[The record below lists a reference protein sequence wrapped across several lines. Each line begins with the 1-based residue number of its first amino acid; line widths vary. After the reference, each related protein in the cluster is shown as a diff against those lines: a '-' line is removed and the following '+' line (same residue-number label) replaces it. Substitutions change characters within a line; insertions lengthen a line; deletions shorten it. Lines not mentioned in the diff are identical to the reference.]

1 MGKLLSN
8 AVLVRAGAKR
18 RAGPEAGQQHW
29 AKTYVHLAGA
39 NLRRADLRNAHFP
52 FGEFRG
58 AELRAANFDGAT
70 LSSANFNGATLC
82 GASMTRASLPEAT
95 FVDADIGVWWSN
107 DWAGETYLKA
117 VWFLGADLQ
126 EADFTRVKGGSS
138 RFYGRPATAGNWLP
152 RSAPGNV
159 VSTDAVDWIPGAELT
174 GAKFDSAE
182 IKDADFEGANLER
195 ASFVGANVSG
205 AKFSRYVPFTDRSG
219 RATDGDVIYFDN
231 GGTNLREADFSDA
244 NLRSAKFWEARLQL
258 AKFVDADCRQ
268 ADFKEADL
276 RGACFGDADLRWADF
291 RSANLEA
298 VDFSGADL
306 LGAQLDEEGSRYA
319 RQAGG
324 VNVGVL
330 TDVHPHDFWRL
341 ERRASD

>member
-18 RAGPEAGQQHW
+18 RAGPEAGEQHW

-58 AELRAANFDGAT
+58 AELRAATFDGAT

-107 DWAGETYLKA
+107 DWAGETYLDA
-117 VWFLGADLQ
+117 VWFLGADLR
-126 EADFTRVKGGSS
+126 EADFTRVKGRAG
-138 RFYGRPATAGNWLP
+138 FYGRPATAGNWLS
-152 RSAPGNV
+152 RSVPGNV

-174 GAKFDSAE
+174 GARFDSAE
-182 IKDADFEGANLER
+182 IGDAKFMGANLER

-205 AKFSRYVPFTDRSG
+205 AKFSRYVPFTDRSR
-219 RATDGDVIYFDN
+219 RATDGDVIYFHN
-231 GGTNLREADFSDA
+231 GGTNLRDADFSGA

-258 AKFVDADCRQ
+258 AKFVGADCGK
-268 ADFKEADL
+268 ADFKGADL
-276 RGACFGDADLRWADF
+276 RGACFGDADLRYADF
-291 RSANLEA
+291 RSADLEA

-306 LGAQLDEEGSRYA
+306 LGAEFDEEGSRYA

-324 VNVGVL
+324 VNVGVRRN
-330 TDVHPHDFWRL
+330 PEWRPL
-341 ERRASD
+341 DRRQFE